1 MLMIEV
7 QYMVVIEAIKEA
19 LWLKGLV
26 KELGVEQG
34 GVQFQYDSQSAIHL
48 AKHQMYHVRD
58 GRTLESM
65 VEQTPQNNN
74 GKLEINIQY
83 LRGSAICLHPRD

>member
-26 KELGVEQG
+26 KELGVEQ
-34 GVQFQYDSQSAIHL
+34 
-48 AKHQMYHVRD
+48 
-58 GRTLESM
+58 
-65 VEQTPQNNN
+65 
-74 GKLEINIQY
+74 
-83 LRGSAICLHPRD
+83 